1 MDKRNVCKIGGLC
14 LLVCLLFSACSKQD
28 SKQFVK
34 AVSEDKYLSSFTR
47 GESVSTTQSPE
58 DKSISDYLREK
69 LIEDKKA
76 ADNAA
81 VSVIA
86 DVGDEIDI
94 DGLLVKVT
102 YAKFY
107 DNVYEIQ
114 ADGIPYVD
122 DYIQRVINRRKK
134 EIEKGWNDLAFYF
147 DEKTG
152 RYISSHGK
160 YYPQILVIQ
169 YEYHDTR
176 KWPGV
181 YDIYPNLAV
190 VRDSL
195 DYTDQHMFDRQCIYA
210 DEFEFDRTDADAY
223 LLSIAEKGVDNC
235 MHLTNFV
242 VVTRDAP
249 NNPDVA
255 KLYLDFSAHQA
266 SYYSKKAVDRAT
278 YRFKIYE
285 RDL

>member
-14 LLVCLLFSACSKQD
+14 LLVCLLFSACSKHD

-34 AVSEDKYLSSFTR
+34 AVSEDNLYMNSA
-47 GESVSTTQSPE
+47 ESQPVSTTQSPE
-58 DKSISDYLREK
+58 DKSITDWLMEQRK
-69 LIEDKKA
+69 NNADA

-181 YDIYPNLAV
+181 YDIYPNLAI

-195 DYTDQHMFDRQCIYA
+195 DYTDQHIFDRWCIYA

>member
-1 MDKRNVCKIGGLC
+1 MNKRNACKIGGLC
-14 LLVCLLFSACSKQD
+14 LLVCLLFSACSKHD

-34 AVSEDKYLSSFTR
+34 AVSEDNLYMNSA
-47 GESVSTTQSPE
+47 ESQPVSTTQSPE
-58 DKSISDYLREK
+58 DKSITDWLMEQ
-69 LIEDKKA
+69 KKNNANA

-81 VSVIA
+81 VRVIA

-122 DYIQRVINRRKK
+122 DYIQSAVRRREQ
-134 EIEKGWNDLAFYF
+134 EIEKGQTSLAFYY
-147 DEKTG
+147 DSENG
-152 RYISSHGK
+152 RYVSDMKK
-160 YYPQILVIQ
+160 YVSILVIQ
-169 YEYHDTR
+169 YEYHETR

-181 YDIYPNLAV
+181 YDIYPQLAV

-195 DYTDQHMFDRQCIYA
+195 DFTPVRGFSRQRIYA
-210 DEFEFDRTDADAY
+210 EEHEFDRNDEDAY
-223 LLSIAEKGVDNC
+223 LLSIAEKGVDNR
-235 MHLTNFV
+235 MHLTSFAVITNDV
-242 VVTRDAP
+242 PT
-249 NNPDVA
+249 NPDVA

>member
-1 MDKRNVCKIGGLC
+1 M
-14 LLVCLLFSACSKQD
+14 
-28 SKQFVK
+28 K

-69 LIEDKKA
+69 RIEDKKA

-81 VSVIA
+81 VRVIA

-122 DYIQRVINRRKK
+122 DYIQRAINRRKK
-134 EIEKGWNDLAFYF
+134 EIEKGWNDLAFYY
-147 DEKTG
+147 DEESG
-152 RYISSHGK
+152 RYINSRGK

-169 YEYHDTR
+169 YEYHETR
-176 KWPGV
+176 K
-181 YDIYPNLAV
+181 YSYEFDIFPNLAV

-195 DYTDQHMFDRQCIYA
+195 DYTDLHMFDGQCIYA

-223 LLSIAEKGVDNC
+223 LLSIAEKSEDKC
-235 MHLTNFV
+235 LHLTSFV
-242 VVTRDAP
+242 VVNRDAP
-249 NNPDVA
+249 TDPDVV
-255 KLYLDFSAHQA
+255 KLYLDFSANYPG
-266 SYYSKKAVDRAT
+266 YYSKKVNERAT
-278 YRFKIYE
+278 YRCKIYE
-285 RDL
+285 RE

>member
-1 MDKRNVCKIGGLC
+1 MNKNNVSKTWVLC
-14 LLVCLLFSACSKQD
+14 LLMCLLLSACSKQD

-69 LIEDKKA
+69 RIEDKKA

-134 EIEKGWNDLAFYF
+134 EIEKGWNDLAFYY
-147 DEKTG
+147 DEESG
-152 RYISSHGK
+152 RYINSRGK

-169 YEYHDTR
+169 YEYHETR
-176 KWPGV
+176 K
-181 YDIYPNLAV
+181 YSYEFDIYPNLAIV
-190 VRDSL
+190 KDSL
-195 DYTDQHMFDRQCIYA
+195 DYTDQHIFDRWCIYA

-223 LLSIAEKGVDNC
+223 LLSIAEKSEDKC
-235 MHLTNFV
+235 LHLTSFV
-242 VVTRDAP
+242 VVNRDAP
-249 NNPDVA
+249 TDLDVV
-255 KLYLDFSAHQA
+255 KLYLDFSANQP
-266 SYYSKKAVDRAT
+266 SYYSKKANERAT
-278 YRFKIYE
+278 YRCKIYE
-285 RDL
+285 RE